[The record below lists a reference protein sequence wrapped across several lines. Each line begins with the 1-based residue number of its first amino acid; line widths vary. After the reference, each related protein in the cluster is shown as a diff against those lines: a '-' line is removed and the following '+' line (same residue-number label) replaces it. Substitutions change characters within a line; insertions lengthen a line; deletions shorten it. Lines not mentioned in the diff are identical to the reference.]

1 MTRKAITIGAS
12 AAASRAAPL
21 TPPGRWDA
29 GWDVMSQP
37 IGAPLAP

>member
-1 MTRKAITIGAS
+1 MTRKAITIGVS
-12 AAASRAAPL
+12 AAASRAASL

-37 IGAPLAP
+37 MGLPFAP